1 MKTAEPQA
9 AEAPNT
15 GAQNT
20 EPRSTEPPATE
31 GRLDSYRARVFE
43 ERKRLR
49 RAFSDP
55 AARQRGV
62 LTDLLTFNAG
72 TAYGKAHG
80 FDRLRTLDDLRKAVP
95 VQDYTALSPWI
106 ERMAE
111 GEPNVLTAD
120 QPAVFFT
127 SSGSTGAHKK
137 IPVTPRFMHTTFFP
151 FYYAAW
157 APMAEHFP
165 DVLTRPDAVLNL
177 KHDPVVAP
185 ATTASGRPHVGAS
198 QVDFGKMFGEHLSA
212 EPGTAAPWA
221 TLPVPVAP
229 DDHVE
234 KMYLRLRMAVE
245 SDVRCVIGINPAMVA
260 AVPYQLR
267 LWWPRIVKDVRDG
280 TLGGHPF
287 RSPNPERAAELER
300 LAAYFGTVRPAHI
313 WPNMR
318 LLFCWTT
325 GLASL
330 YLPRLREEFGPS
342 VTALPAPVAASEGP
356 VGVALD
362 RHPTA
367 GSLVVTA
374 SVYEFVDADR
384 DLGPD
389 VETLAPHELEPGR
402 EYHAIYSH
410 VGGLYRY
417 AGGDVVRVV
426 DTVDGVPRVSYA
438 GRKNRSDVAGE
449 RLRDAQVVRALQSAL
464 GGAGLAVRNAA
475 CHVETPDGRPPR
487 YVFAL
492 AGESAWS
499 TDETRRLTAALD
511 TELTRESAD
520 YRAARD
526 AGRLGPAELIRLDR
540 DAFLE
545 EWQESVGRG
554 VRPTQV
560 KDRLFRQDPENW
572 RQLTGAAARQ
582 GDRS

>member
-1 MKTAEPQA
+1 MKTAETTTA
-9 AEAPNT
+9 
-15 GAQNT
+15 G
-20 EPRSTEPPATE
+20 PPAAE
-31 GRLDSYRARVFE
+31 GRLDRYRARVFL
-43 ERKRLR
+43 ERDRLR
-49 RAFSDP
+49 EAFADP
-55 AARQRGV
+55 AARQREV
-62 LTDLLTFNAG
+62 LADLLAFNAG
-72 TAYGKAHG
+72 TAYGKAHDFG
-80 FDRLRTLDDLRKAVP
+80 RLRTLDDLRSAVP
-95 VQDYTALSPWI
+95 VQDYAALSPWI

-120 QPAVFFT
+120 RPAVFFT

-137 IPVTPRFMHTTFFP
+137 IPVTPRFMRTTFFP

-165 DVLTRPDAVLNL
+165 DVLARPDAVLNL
-177 KHDPVVAP
+177 KHDPVAAHP
-185 ATTASGRPHVGAS
+185 TTASGRPHVGAS

-221 TLPVPVAP
+221 TLPVPVAA
-229 DDHVE
+229 DDYLE

-260 AVPYQLR
+260 ALPYQLR
-267 LWWPRIVKDVRDG
+267 QWWPRIVKDVRDG
-280 TLGGHPF
+280 MLGGHPY
-287 RSPNPERAAELER
+287 RAPNRERAAELER
-300 LAAYFGTVRPAHI
+300 LAAYFGTVRPAHV

-330 YLPRLREEFGPS
+330 YLPRLREEFGPA

-384 DLGPD
+384 ELGRDVATLGPD
-389 VETLAPHELEPGR
+389 ELEAGR
-402 EYHAIYSH
+402 EYHVIYSH

-426 DTVDGVPRVSYA
+426 DMVDGVPRLSYA
-438 GRKNRSDVAGE
+438 GRRNGSDAAGE
-449 RLRDAQVVRALQSAL
+449 RLRDAQVVRALRSAL
-464 GGAGLAVRNAA
+464 GTVGLAARNAA
-475 CHVETPDGRPPR
+475 CHVETPEGGAPR
-487 YVFAL
+487 YVFAP
-492 AGESAWS
+492 AGESVWS
-499 TDETRRLTAALD
+499 AEETRRITAALD
-511 TELTRESAD
+511 TGLARESAG

-526 AGRLGPAELIRLDR
+526 AGRLGPVALLPLGP
-540 DAFLE
+540 DAYLR
-545 EWQESVGRG
+545 EWQDTVARG
-554 VRPTQV
+554 VRPPQV
-560 KDRLFRQDPENW
+560 KDRLFRQDPEDW
-572 RQLTGAAARQ
+572 RQLTAAARQ

>member
-1 MKTAEPQA
+1 MQTAEPSA
-9 AEAPNT
+9 AEPANT
-15 GAQNT
+15 GSSNT
-20 EPRSTEPPATE
+20 EPPHAED
-31 GRLDSYRARVFE
+31 RLGQYRARVFE
-43 ERKRLR
+43 ERNRLR
-49 RAFSDP
+49 RAFCDP
-55 AARQRGV
+55 AARQLEV
-62 LTDLLTFNAG
+62 LTDLLAFNAG
-72 TAYGKAHG
+72 TAYGKAHD

-95 VQDYTALSPWI
+95 VQDYAALSPWI

-111 GEPNVLTAD
+111 GEPGVLTAD

-212 EPGTAAPWA
+212 EPGTSAPWA
-221 TLPVPVAP
+221 VLPVPVAA

-300 LAAYFGTVRPAHI
+300 LERYFGTVRPAHI

-325 GLASL
+325 GLAAL

-389 VETLAPHELEPGR
+389 VETLGPHELEPGR

-426 DTVDGVPRVSYA
+426 DVPSQPGGVPRVSYA
-438 GRKNRSDVAGE
+438 GRRNLSDVAGE
-449 RLRDAQVVRALQSAL
+449 RLRDAQVVRALESAL

-475 CHVETPDGRPPR
+475 CHAETPDGQAPR

-499 TDETRRLTAALD
+499 ADETRRLTAALD
-511 TELTRESAD
+511 TELARESAG

-526 AGRLGPAELIRLDR
+526 AARLGPAELLRLGR

-545 EWQESVGRG
+545 EWQDSVGRG

-572 RQLTGAAARQ
+572 RRLTGAAARQ